1 MNSRSRSSSRSTL
14 VRSASRSASR
24 GSRRSRLGS
33 KSPSKSKLPFRS
45 PSSGFLAMKKELK
58 NLKKGIQGLN
68 EMAKIIYPKGN
79 FPDTGK
85 PSSPF
90 SKDAYKKSQ
99 SPKKNKKIKKAQ
111 PKERPEK
118 KQQEHLNKKAYDNW
132 IKNARK
138 HRNFIKLEDKE
149 FKQLK
154 KDIKSLYSKEIRES
168 WNTEAT
174 KKIIKKYLCDVG
186 ALTSLGRQQL
196 NCSDEEESSSGSEEE
211 SSSGREEEN
220 GSDEESSNEEETKLV

>member
-1 MNSRSRSSSRSTL
+1 MNRRSRSSSRSTL

-24 GSRRSRLGS
+24 ESRRSRLGS
-33 KSPSKSKLPFRS
+33 KSASKSKLPSRS

-149 FKQLK
+149 FKQIK

-174 KKIIKKYLCDVG
+174 KKLIKKYLCDVG

-196 NCSDEEESSSGSEEE
+196 NCSDEESSSGSEEE
-211 SSSGREEEN
+211 N
-220 GSDEESSNEEETKLV
+220 GSNEESSNEEETELV

>member
-1 MNSRSRSSSRSTL
+1 
-14 VRSASRSASR
+14 
-24 GSRRSRLGS
+24 
-33 KSPSKSKLPFRS
+33 
-45 PSSGFLAMKKELK
+45 MKKDLK
-58 NLKKGIQGLN
+58 NLKKVIQGLN

-79 FPDTGK
+79 FPDIGK
-85 PSSPF
+85 PSSPL
-90 SKDAYKKSQ
+90 SKNAFQ
-99 SPKKNKKIKKAQ
+99 SPKKNKKIKKTQ

-118 KQQEHLNKKAYDNW
+118 KQREVLNKKGYDNW

-174 KKIIKKYLCDVG
+174 KKLIKKYLCDVG

-196 NCSDEEESSSGSEEE
+196 NCSDEESSSGSEEERSSGSEEE

>member
-1 MNSRSRSSSRSTL
+1 
-14 VRSASRSASR
+14 
-24 GSRRSRLGS
+24 
-33 KSPSKSKLPFRS
+33 
-45 PSSGFLAMKKELK
+45 MKKELK
-58 NLKKGIQGLN
+58 DLKKVIQGLN

-79 FPDTGK
+79 FPDIGK
-85 PSSPF
+85 PSSPL
-90 SKDAYKKSQ
+90 SKNAFQ

-154 KDIKSLYSKEIRES
+154 KDIKSLYSKEIKES

-174 KKIIKKYLCDVG
+174 KKLIKKYLCDVG

>member
-1 MNSRSRSSSRSTL
+1 MNRRSRSSSRSTL

-24 GSRRSRLGS
+24 ESRRSRLGS
-33 KSPSKSKLPFRS
+33 KSPSKSKLPSRS

-90 SKDAYKKSQ
+90 SKNAYKKSQ
-99 SPKKNKKIKKAQ
+99 SPKKNKKIKKTQ

-118 KQQEHLNKKAYDNW
+118 KQREILNKKGYDNW

-138 HRNFIKLEDKE
+138 HRKFIKLGDKE

-154 KDIKSLYSKEIRES
+154 KDMKSLYSKEIRES

-174 KKIIKKYLCDVG
+174 KKLIKKYLCDVN

-196 NCSDEEESSSGSEEE
+196 NCSDEESSSGSEEE
-211 SSSGREEEN
+211 S
-220 GSDEESSNEEETKLV
+220 GSDEQSSNEEETELV